1 MKLKSLRIWS
11 ALALLALTMAC
22 TKASPTRPSDSSAS
36 GTTAVAVDAVTGVTL
51 TSPAAISP
59 AVNQQFKYS
68 EQPLTLTVR
77 NAVSTGTTART
88 YAFEVATDAAFANK
102 VYAKDG
108 VAEGNGQTSVKID
121 VLPGPAAKSYFW
133 RARASSGTQTGPY
146 TNGVGFG
153 VGAAVTLA
161 TPVQVAPGS
170 GATVGGNPTLTVGN
184 VARTGTPAQVVYRFE
199 VSTSNSFGS
208 LAAVATVT
216 EQSGGTTSATIST
229 NLGNGNYF
237 WRVQA
242 SDPANAVTTAFSG
255 VSPFTV
261 QLFDLQKANIWDNPA
276 DFKSWAETSAITY
289 VQFTDD
295 AILVDFDK
303 RDGPDRWPDVGFG
316 SGALEYTLG
325 MCVNIQ
331 GTWNCSATIQFWY
344 GRDLEASGLPSYIA
358 ANWWYD
364 TRWGALKGYQPS
376 CGETVG
382 IYAAAGNLRDSGNV
396 IAKERTNIVLMPFC
410 GAYRQG
416 VGVLSSGVRAA
427 TVKR

>member
-1 MKLKSLRIWS
+1 
-11 ALALLALTMAC
+11 
-22 TKASPTRPSDSSAS
+22 
-36 GTTAVAVDAVTGVTL
+36 VTGVTL
-51 TSPAAISP
+51 TSPAPVSP
-59 AVNQQFKYS
+59 TLNQQFKFA
-68 EQPLTLTVR
+68 EQPITLTVT
-77 NAVSTGTTART
+77 NAVSTGTTALT
-88 YAFEVATDAAFANK
+88 YTFEVASDAAFASK
-102 VYAKDG
+102 VYSKEG
-108 VAEGNGQTSVKID
+108 VASGSGQTSLKID
-121 VLPGPAAKSYFW
+121 TLPGPAAKSYFW
-133 RARASSGTQTGPY
+133 RARATSGSLAGPY
-146 TNGVGFG
+146 SNGRGFG
-153 VGAAVTLA
+153 IGAAVTLA
-161 TPVQVAPGS
+161 TPVLASPGS
-170 GATVGGNPTLTVGN
+170 GQTVGGQPTLTVNN
-184 VARTGTPAQVVYRFE
+184 VQRTGPAGQIVYRFE
-199 VSTSNSFGS
+199 VSTSSSFGS
-208 LAAVATVT
+208 LAAVATVN
-216 EQSGGTTSATIST
+216 EQNGSTTSTTINA

-242 SDPANAVTTAFSG
+242 SDPSNAITTGFSSVG
-255 VSPFTV
+255 PFTV
-261 QLFDLQKANIWDNPA
+261 QLFNIANAVIWDNPG

-303 RDGPDRWPDVGFG
+303 RDGPGRWPDVGFG

-364 TRWGALKGYQPS
+364 TRWGALQGYQPS

-416 VGVLSSGVRAA
+416 VGVLSSGVRSLTAGHQ
-427 TVKR
+427 